1 MACRGDFGRLGH
13 GSCSDYFVPHPI
25 KLLAGMEITMIACGD
40 THSIALSSAGKLYA
54 FGRNQNGQLG
64 LGTSTDC
71 LSPTLIAPLKVVHLH
86 QSDMLW
92 CLHPPTVDMR
102 TLTHAESALCLRCRV
117 KQCPSILSVDHHVCS
132 A

>member
-25 KLLAGMEITMIACGD
+25 KGLAGMEITMIACGD
-40 THSIALSSAGKLYA
+40 THSIALSSAGMLYA

-71 LSPTLIAPLKVVHLH
+71 LSPTLITPLKVTHLQ
-86 QSDMLW
+86 QSDLV
-92 CLHPPTVDMR
+92 CLGAATHSLQIAHICRPTCTEPV
-102 TLTHAESALCLRCRV
+102 LPLFQIV
-117 KQCPSILSVDHHVCS
+117 HVCS